1 MAAKSKFDTK
11 NMQALLSVERRR
23 AIDTHS
29 LLSRLPIR
37 PYHVVADI
45 GCGPGY
51 FTIPLAK
58 YLYNGKVN
66 ALDVQ
71 QEMLDATRKTLDD
84 ARLTNVEVTLS
95 KERKLPLDDESLDG
109 VLMAFVLQ
117 EADGPAALLKD
128 ARRCLK
134 PAGWLAV
141 LEWHKRETDQG
152 PPVERR
158 IDPDEMRAMAEKLEF
173 KVRDTQQL
181 NSDQYM
187 ILMRK

>member
-1 MAAKSKFDTK
+1 MAAKSKFDPK
-11 NMQALLSVERRR
+11 NMQALVSAERRR

-37 PYHVVADI
+37 SHHVVADI

-58 YLYNGKVN
+58 YLYNGKVY

-71 QEMLDATRKTLDD
+71 QEMLDATQKTLED

-109 VLMAFVLQ
+109 ALMAFVLQ
-117 EADGPAALLKD
+117 EADGPEALLRD

-134 PAGWLAV
+134 RAGWLAV
-141 LEWHKRETDQG
+141 LEWHKSETEQG
-152 PPVERR
+152 PPIERR
-158 IDPDEMRAMAEKLEF
+158 IDPDEMQAMAEKLEL
-173 KVRDTQQL
+173 KVKETQEL
-181 NSDQYM
+181 NADQYM
-187 ILMRK
+187 MLIRK